1 MRSLSASTLSVPL
14 HCTCIETIKVFQN
27 WFGTIVQWLLLT
39 ARTSAMGRE
48 GTFQSWPLGMT
59 PTHLGICSGNW
70 HTNFSTMGWNIFW
83 KARRIEKIIHL
94 GSGYFSSLDSTKSSV
109 LSYAHKETHTFPFNY
124 VLSIPQRVLVFV
136 RQLVEILYI
145 IMNKKFWQQS
155 GSNHHPWDRNSTS

>member
-109 LSYAHKETHTFPFNY
+109 LSYAHKETHTFTIGDLFTEHLPFSLLQKTKY
-124 VLSIPQRVLVFV
+124 AFYSRWAWCPPIYLS
-136 RQLVEILYI
+136 
-145 IMNKKFWQQS
+145 
-155 GSNHHPWDRNSTS
+155 GT